1 MNNQIV
7 TLKELAFELK
17 TSPKGLRKWLR
28 DNKFTKPGKRWEWNA
43 SDPQLAEIKEQRKA
57 PKKKAPKAEV
67 KDSAVPSAPKKQPEA
82 VKLEPFILS
91 EVGSWKIW
99 KDPKNESLRAVYEGP
114 KTTDKTPWITEADK
128 IRKTLPKKVKA
139 EMLSHLPN

>member
-1 MNNQIV
+1 MNNQII
-7 TLKELAFELK
+7 TLKELAFELES
-17 TSPKGLRKWLR
+17 TPKGLRKWLR
-28 DNKFTKPGKRWEWNA
+28 DNKFLKPGKRWEWD
-43 SDPQLAEIKEQRKA
+43 SQDPQLAEIRKERTQ

-67 KDSAVPSAPKKQPEA
+67 KESAVPAAPKKHSEA
-82 VKLEPFILS
+82 VKLDPFILS

-139 EMLSHLPN
+139 EMLSNLPN

>member
-57 PKKKAPKAEV
+57 PKK
-67 KDSAVPSAPKKQPEA
+67 QPEA
-82 VKLEPFILS
+82 VKLDPFVLS

-139 EMLSHLPN
+139 EMLSNLPN